1 MHISKRMSKGH
12 VYSTIFDKVLVD
24 GKIVGIFVDIQ
35 NKFLNQFHHCFT
47 QNWKINFYNH
57 H

>member
-47 QNWKINFYNH
+47 QNWKINFYNRH
-57 H
+57 